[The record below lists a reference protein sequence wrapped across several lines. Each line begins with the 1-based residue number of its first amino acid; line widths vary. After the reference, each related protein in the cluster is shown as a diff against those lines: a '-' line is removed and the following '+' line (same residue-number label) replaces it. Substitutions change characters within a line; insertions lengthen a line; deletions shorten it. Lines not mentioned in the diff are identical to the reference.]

1 MDVTKNQQEII
12 MRYQELV
19 NHLKLI
25 IENEEEKVNYYRNA
39 YYKEKNQKLELQ
51 NTLDEVNKEL
61 FNIKMELIKGNAD
74 DIINAIR
81 QSNQ

>member
-1 MDVTKNQQEII
+1 MDIIKNQQEII
-12 MRYQELV
+12 IRYQELV
-19 NHLKLI
+19 NRLQKV
-25 IENEEEKVNYYRNA
+25 IEMRDDDVK
-39 YYKEKNQKLELQ
+39 YYKTLYHNEKLAKMNAQ

-74 DIINAIR
+74 DIVNAIR